1 MNIEELKKQAQEA
14 IDSGD
19 LEKAREL
26 MDKIKEFTAEAN
38 KAEEETRATEDKE
51 KMQAELDAIKP
62 VEKRSRSRKV
72 EKRTLRE
79 VENLEDN
86 QLEAFENFIRTE
98 GVETRGLNT
107 TNTSV
112 VVPEDIS
119 TEVLELKDN
128 LDDLSQYITV
138 QEVGTGSGKF
148 PVAKRATSVLA
159 TKEELAEIVDVDEP
173 LFIEVDYK
181 TETRIGKIMFSNEL
195 IEDSA
200 IDVNAYSKKQ
210 MKRMVK
216 NTNNKNILAILSSF
230 TATTATDA
238 DGLKNVINVQLDPE
252 LDIKLLVNQDAY
264 NYLDTLKDAE
274 GRYLLQPSLSAPSGK
289 QFSGHDVI
297 VASNKLA
304 PTPKDTVG
312 FIFIGDLEEAC
323 ILFKRKEITAE
334 WEKFDS
340 YSKGLAVGIRSDY
353 KQVDPEAGFVV
364 NLPVATDGDGGG
376 ETPPTTKAAKATK

>member
-1 MNIEELKKQAQEA
+1 MDIEELKKQAQEA

-26 MDKIKEFTAEAN
+26 MDKIKELTAEAS
-38 KAEEETRATEDKE
+38 KAEEETRTTEDKE

-72 EKRTLRE
+72 EKRNLRK
-79 VENLEDN
+79 VENLEEN
-86 QLEAFENFIRTE
+86 EVEAFENFIRTE

-107 TNTSV
+107 SNTSV
-112 VVPEDIS
+112 VVPTDIS
-119 TEVLELKDN
+119 TDVLELKDN

-159 TKEELAEIVDVDEP
+159 TKEELAEITDVDEP

-181 TETRIGKIMFSNEL
+181 VETRIGKIMFSNEL
-195 IEDSA
+195 IEDA
-200 IDVNAYSKKQ
+200 AVNVVDYSKKQ

-216 NTNNKNILAILSSF
+216 NTNNKNILAILSTF
-230 TATTATDA
+230 TAATATDT

-264 NYLDTLKDAE
+264 NYLDTLKDVE

-289 QFSGHDVI
+289 QFAGHDVI
-297 VASNKLA
+297 VVSNKVA

-340 YSKGLAVGIRSDY
+340 YSKGLAVGVRSDY

-364 NLPVATDGDGGG
+364 NLKPVVEGE
-376 ETPPTTKAAKATK
+376 ETPQTK

>member
-26 MDKIKEFTAEAN
+26 MDKIKELTAEAS

-98 GVETRGLNT
+98 GVEKRGLNT

-119 TEVLELKDN
+119 NEVLELKDN

-138 QEVGTGSGKF
+138 QEVGTGLS
-148 PVAKRATSVLA
+148 
-159 TKEELAEIVDVDEP
+159 
-173 LFIEVDYK
+173 
-181 TETRIGKIMFSNEL
+181 L
-195 IEDSA
+195 IH
-200 IDVNAYSKKQ
+200 I
-210 MKRMVK
+210 
-216 NTNNKNILAILSSF
+216 
-230 TATTATDA
+230 
-238 DGLKNVINVQLDPE
+238 
-252 LDIKLLVNQDAY
+252 
-264 NYLDTLKDAE
+264 
-274 GRYLLQPSLSAPSGK
+274 
-289 QFSGHDVI
+289 
-297 VASNKLA
+297 
-304 PTPKDTVG
+304 
-312 FIFIGDLEEAC
+312 
-323 ILFKRKEITAE
+323 
-334 WEKFDS
+334 
-340 YSKGLAVGIRSDY
+340 
-353 KQVDPEAGFVV
+353 
-364 NLPVATDGDGGG
+364 
-376 ETPPTTKAAKATK
+376 

>member
-1 MNIEELKKQAQEA
+1 MDIEELKKQAQEA

-26 MDKIKEFTAEAN
+26 MDKIKELTTEAS
-38 KAEEETRATEDKE
+38 KAEEETRTTEDKE
-51 KMQAELDAIKP
+51 KMQAELDTIKS

-72 EKRTLRE
+72 EKRNLRK
-79 VENLEDN
+79 VENLEEN
-86 QLEAFENFIRTE
+86 EVKAFEIFIRTE
-98 GVETRGLNT
+98 GVEKRGLNT
-107 TNTSV
+107 SNTSV
-112 VVPEDIS
+112 VVPTDIS
-119 TEVLELKDN
+119 TDVLELKDN

-159 TKEELAEIVDVDEP
+159 TKEELAEIADVDEP

-181 TETRIGKIMFSNEL
+181 VETRIGKIMFSNEL
-195 IEDSA
+195 IEDA
-200 IDVNAYSKKQ
+200 AVNVVDYSKKQ

-216 NTNNKNILAILSSF
+216 NTNNKNILAILSKF
-230 TATTATDA
+230 TATVATDT

-264 NYLDTLKDAE
+264 NYLDTLKDVE

-289 QFSGHDVI
+289 QFAGHDVI
-297 VASNKLA
+297 VVSNKVA

-340 YSKGLAVGIRSDY
+340 YSKGLAVGVRSDY

-364 NLPVATDGDGGG
+364 NLNPVAEGE
-376 ETPPTTKAAKATK
+376 ETPQTK

>member
-1 MNIEELKKQAQEA
+1 
-14 IDSGD
+14 
-19 LEKAREL
+19 
-26 MDKIKEFTAEAN
+26 
-38 KAEEETRATEDKE
+38 
-51 KMQAELDAIKP
+51 MQAELDTIKS

-72 EKRTLRE
+72 EKRNLRK
-79 VENLEDN
+79 VENLEEN
-86 QLEAFENFIRTE
+86 EVKAFENFIRTE
-98 GVETRGLNT
+98 GVEKRGLNT
-107 TNTSV
+107 SNTSV
-112 VVPEDIS
+112 VVPTDIS
-119 TEVLELKDN
+119 TDVLELKDN

-159 TKEELAEIVDVDEP
+159 TKEELAEIADVDEP

-181 TETRIGKIMFSNEL
+181 VETRIGKIMFSNEL
-195 IEDSA
+195 IEDA
-200 IDVNAYSKKQ
+200 AVNVVDYSKKQ

-216 NTNNKNILAILSSF
+216 NTNNKNILAILSKF
-230 TATTATDA
+230 TATVATDT

-264 NYLDTLKDAE
+264 NYLDTLKDVE

-289 QFSGHDVI
+289 QFAGHDVI
-297 VASNKLA
+297 VVSNKVA

-340 YSKGLAVGIRSDY
+340 YSKGLAVGVRSDY

-364 NLPVATDGDGGG
+364 NLNPVAEGE
-376 ETPPTTKAAKATK
+376 ETPQTK

>member
-1 MNIEELKKQAQEA
+1 MDIEELKKQAQEA
-14 IDSGD
+14 IDSGE

-26 MDKIKEFTAEAN
+26 MDKIKELTVEAS
-38 KAEEETRATEDKE
+38 KAEEETRTTEDKE
-51 KMQAELDAIKP
+51 KMQAELDAIKT

-72 EKRTLRE
+72 EKRNLRK
-79 VENLEDN
+79 VENIEEN
-86 QLEAFENFIRTE
+86 EVEAFENFIRTE
-98 GVETRGLNT
+98 GVEKRGLDT
-107 TNTSV
+107 SNTSV
-112 VVPEDIS
+112 VVPTDIS
-119 TEVLELKDN
+119 TDVLELKDN

-159 TKEELAEIVDVDEP
+159 TKAELAEIADVDEP

-181 TETRIGKIMFSNEL
+181 VETRIGKIMFSNEL
-195 IEDSA
+195 IEDA
-200 IDVNAYSKKQ
+200 AVNVVDYSKKQ

-216 NTNNKNILAILSSF
+216 NTNNKNILAILSKF
-230 TATTATDA
+230 TATVATDT

-264 NYLDTLKDAE
+264 NYLDTLKDVE

-289 QFSGHDVI
+289 QFAGHDVI
-297 VASNKLA
+297 VVSNKVA

-340 YSKGLAVGIRSDY
+340 YSKGLAVGVRSDY

-364 NLPVATDGDGGG
+364 NLKPVVEGE
-376 ETPPTTKAAKATK
+376 ETPQTK

>member
-1 MNIEELKKQAQEA
+1 MDIEELKKQAQEA

-26 MDKIKEFTAEAN
+26 MDKIKELTTEAS
-38 KAEEETRATEDKE
+38 KAEEETRTTEDKE
-51 KMQAELDAIKP
+51 KMQAELDTIKS

-72 EKRTLRE
+72 EKRNLRK
-79 VENLEDN
+79 VENLEEN
-86 QLEAFENFIRTE
+86 EVKAFENFIRTE
-98 GVETRGLNT
+98 GVEKRGLNT
-107 TNTSV
+107 SNTSV
-112 VVPEDIS
+112 VVPTDIS
-119 TEVLELKDN
+119 TDVLELKDN

-159 TKEELAEIVDVDEP
+159 TKEELAEIADVDEP

-181 TETRIGKIMFSNEL
+181 VETRIGKIMFSNEL
-195 IEDSA
+195 IEDA
-200 IDVNAYSKKQ
+200 AVNVVDYSKKQ

-216 NTNNKNILAILSSF
+216 NTNNKNILAILSKF
-230 TATTATDA
+230 TATVATDT

-264 NYLDTLKDAE
+264 NYLDTLKDVE

-289 QFSGHDVI
+289 QFAGHDVI
-297 VASNKLA
+297 VVSNKVA

-340 YSKGLAVGIRSDY
+340 YSKGLAVGVRSDY

-364 NLPVATDGDGGG
+364 NLNPVAEGE
-376 ETPPTTKAAKATK
+376 ETPQTK

>member
-1 MNIEELKKQAQEA
+1 MDIEELKKQAQEA
-14 IDSGD
+14 IDSGE

-26 MDKIKEFTAEAN
+26 MDKIKELTVEAS
-38 KAEEETRATEDKE
+38 KAEEETRTTEDKE
-51 KMQAELDAIKP
+51 KMQAELDAIKT

-72 EKRTLRE
+72 EKRNLRK
-79 VENLEDN
+79 VENIEEN
-86 QLEAFENFIRTE
+86 EVEAFENFIRTE
-98 GVETRGLNT
+98 GVEKRGLDT
-107 TNTSV
+107 SNTSV
-112 VVPEDIS
+112 VVPTDIS
-119 TEVLELKDN
+119 TDVLELKDN

-159 TKEELAEIVDVDEP
+159 TKEELAEIADVDEP

-181 TETRIGKIMFSNEL
+181 VETRIGKIMFSNEL
-195 IEDSA
+195 IEDA
-200 IDVNAYSKKQ
+200 AVNVVDYSKKQ

-216 NTNNKNILAILSSF
+216 NTNNKNILAILSKF
-230 TATTATDA
+230 TATVATDT

-264 NYLDTLKDAE
+264 NYLDTLKDVE

-289 QFSGHDVI
+289 QFAGHDVI
-297 VASNKLA
+297 VVSNKVA

-340 YSKGLAVGIRSDY
+340 YSKGLAVGVRSDY

-364 NLPVATDGDGGG
+364 NLKPVVEGE
-376 ETPPTTKAAKATK
+376 ETPQTK